1 MTTPTTFTKRT
12 NSPFRADYVGSFL
25 RPAELANARNLHRK
39 GLIDD
44 LQLKQ
49 VEDKCI
55 SELIA
60 KQKAHGLKAIT
71 DGEFRRSWWHLDFF
85 WGFNGVK
92 KDVCAHGYRFVG
104 TETRAE
110 TATLTGKISGE
121 NHPFVEHF
129 KFVQQ
134 FAKDDPS
141 VIARQTIP
149 SPAQALSKFRNIL
162 NNDLNDNWK
171 EFYNTQ
177 DELISDIVSAYRT
190 VIKDLYDAG
199 CRSLQLDD
207 CTWPVIFRDDTLANK
222 GEEYV
227 NKTANLLLQ
236 ANNGVLENQ
245 PDDLVIST
253 HICRGNYRSF
263 YASSGSYDRQAKVVF
278 AHENVDAFYLEY
290 DDERSGSFEALKFIP
305 KDKQVVLGI
314 ITSKKPELENIDLLV
329 KRVQEA
335 AQYFPLDNLCVS
347 PQCGFASTEEGNELT
362 EQEQWDKIDLVVKT
376 AQKIWHSA

>member
-12 NSPFRADYVGSFL
+12 NSPFRADFVGSFL

-110 TATLTGKISGE
+110 TATITGKISGE

-129 KFVQQ
+129 KFVKQ
-134 FAKDDPS
+134 FENKGYAL
-141 VIARQTIP
+141 VARQTIP
-149 SPAQALSKFRNIL
+149 APAQALSIFLNVRNK
-162 NNDLNDNWK
+162 DLKTSWQD
-171 EFYNTQ
+171 FYANE
-177 DELISDIVSAYRT
+177 DELIEDIGAAYRT

-199 CRSLQLDD
+199 CRSIQIDD
-207 CTWPVIFRDDTLANK
+207 CTWPVLCDEELVKKNDIDVDRLAALYLK
-222 GEEYV
+222 
-227 NKTANLLLQ
+227 
-236 ANNGVLENQ
+236 ANNAALKDK
-245 PDDLVIST
+245 PADLAICT

-263 YASSGSYDRQAKVVF
+263 YACSGSYDRQAKVVF

-376 AQKIWHSA
+376 AQKIWHDA